1 MGLMAALWGAI
12 EIAVGGVIKGWH
24 VPFGGSLLSAFG
36 VVILLTAR
44 ASVPRRW
51 SSLMIGAVAAGL
63 RFASGFGGAVFAAV
77 GILVEAAIVEL
88 VLTVWPRPEQRSR
101 MVAGVLAVLWV
112 LVHPFVVQGYVA
124 GLGPARVYGFTV
136 GLIVGKDPLSSV
148 QLAIVLL
155 SLVIVHIV
163 LGVCAVL
170 FVDRILLAPH
180 LRARRAG
187 EKLTR
192 STTRE
197 GGTRLLVLM
206 LVPLVLLGVLGQ
218 GAAAQ
223 TPGVETPDAETMAS
237 WVEEGETVWLFPE
250 FTVTGSRLF
259 GPYSVTEMDSKDIE
273 ELGAGDLSEA
283 LESIPGVAVRTNSR
297 GEAILYS
304 RGLSERELVLLVD
317 GVPVADPYTGAV
329 NPALIPA
336 GAVESVRVIKGPVAS
351 VYGANALGGVVEVT
365 TAGKGRPGMS
375 YMASTGTD
383 GRYLGHVSAGARLGW
398 VRLSGGIAAR
408 GTDDFAL
415 PDSYEEEEWEDGDER
430 DFSSRDDVTAW
441 GRASWR
447 AGSDIEAALSFQVSD
462 SSWEAPVST
471 SSDRPRFWTFPYW
484 RETRTVGS
492 VAWRPSDAVT
502 VEGRFFHGTNDNEL
516 ASYSDFE
523 RTERQWLS
531 TVANEAYGGYV
542 YTEVEAGEAQL
553 ISGGLNVRRDEASMQ
568 DDVGEDWD
576 EYDSTTMSFFAQDVV
591 RLGSD
596 DRVALAMNVDA
607 MSGDD
612 ASLVSFNPQASWSRR
627 LGSGMSL
634 RLTGGMKTRFPTLKE
649 WFSPSIG
656 NPDLDPEKSV
666 SVEAEVQK
674 RMAAGPTLSLLVFEQ
689 RVTDMIV
696 SRGNNDPARNVGKV
710 ISWGAEAGVSHTLTR
725 ELDVSLRAAATSA
738 KDDETDEYI
747 EYVPRT
753 ELSASV
759 RYIRGA
765 GTVLTRVSYV
775 GTRPEWGEDD
785 LEPYTLV
792 DLRGSLSTG
801 WGELFAGVENV
812 FDELYEDSEGYPQA
826 GRALVI
832 GISRDLYR

>member
-1 MGLMAALWGAI
+1 MGLMAALWGAV

-77 GILVEAAIVEL
+77 GIFVEAAIVEL
-88 VLTVWPRPEQRSR
+88 VLTAWPRPEQRSR

-112 LVHPFVVQGYVA
+112 LVHPFVVQGYIA
-124 GLGPARVYGFTV
+124 GLGPARVYDFTV

-148 QLAIVLL
+148 QLAIVLM
-155 SLVIVHIV
+155 SLVVVHII

-170 FVDRILLAPH
+170 FVDRILLAPY
-180 LRARRAG
+180 LRSRRAG
-187 EKLTR
+187 GAGLTG
-192 STTRE
+192 SATRG
-197 GGTRLLVLM
+197 GGTRLLAVM
-206 LVPLVLLGVLGQ
+206 LLPLVLFGLLGQ
-218 GAAAQ
+218 DAVAQ
-223 TPGVETPDAETMAS
+223 TPDAETMAS

-273 ELGAGDLSEA
+273 ELGAEDLAEA

-297 GEAILYS
+297 GEAILSS

-336 GAVESVRVIKGPVAS
+336 GAIESVRVIKGPVAS

-365 TAGKGRPGMS
+365 TAGRGRSGVS
-375 YMASTGTD
+375 YALSAGTD
-383 GRYLGHVSAGARLGW
+383 GRYRGHVSAGARLGW
-398 VRLSGGIAAR
+398 VRLTGGIATR
-408 GTDDFAL
+408 GMDDFTL
-415 PDSYEEEEWEDGDER
+415 PDRYEEEEWEDGDER
-430 DFSSRDDVTAW
+430 DFSSRDDATAW

-447 AGSDIEAALSFQVSD
+447 AGSDIEAALSYQVSD
-462 SSWEAPVST
+462 SSWEAPAST
-471 SSDRPRFWTFPYW
+471 GSEHPRFWTFPYW

-492 VAWRPSDAVT
+492 VAWRPSDSVT
-502 VEGRFFHGTNDNEL
+502 FEGRFFYGTNDNEL
-516 ASYSDFE
+516 ASYDDFE
-523 RTERQWLS
+523 RTDRRWLS
-531 TVANEAYGGYV
+531 TVANKAYGGYL
-542 YTEVEAGEAQL
+542 YTEVEAGEAQR

-568 DDVGEDWD
+568 GDIGEDWD
-576 EYDSTTMSFFAQDVV
+576 EYDSTTMSLFAQDVV
-591 RLGSD
+591 QVGRN
-596 DRVALAMNVDA
+596 DRVALAMNLDTVH
-607 MSGDD
+607 GDD
-612 ASLVSFNPQASWSRR
+612 VSLMSFNPQASWSRR
-627 LGSGMSL
+627 LGAGMSL

-666 SVEAEVQK
+666 SLEAEVQK

-689 RVTDMIV
+689 WVTDMIV
-696 SRGNNDPARNVGKV
+696 SQGKSDPARNVGEV
-710 ISWGAEAGVSHTLTR
+710 VSWGAEAGVSHRLTR
-725 ELDVSLRAAATSA
+725 ELDVSLSAAATSA
-738 KDDETDEYI
+738 KDDETNEYI

-759 RYIRGA
+759 RYVRGA
-765 GTVLTRVSYV
+765 GTVLARVGYV
-775 GTRPEWGEDD
+775 GTRPEWGADD
-785 LEPYTLV
+785 LEPYTVV
-792 DLRGSLSTG
+792 DLRGLLSTR

-812 FDELYEDSEGYPQA
+812 FDVLYEDSEGYPQA
-826 GRALVI
+826 GRALVV